1 MKFKIKQD
9 FYDWE
14 SNVKRLAGEELEITE
29 ERYSEL
35 ADNIASNGV
44 AISDVL
50 EEIFPKPEFLE
61 ED

>member
-1 MKFKIKQD
+1 M
-9 FYDWE
+9 
-14 SNVKRLAGEELEITE
+14 KRLAGGELEITE
-29 ERYSEL
+29 ERYAEL

>member
-9 FYDWE
+9 FYDWKL
-14 SNVKRLAGEELEITE
+14 NVKRLAGEELEITE
-29 ERYSEL
+29 ERYAEL
-35 ADNIASNGV
+35 ANNFASNGV

-50 EEIFPKPEFLE
+50 EEIFPEPEFLE